1 MKYCLEAATTSVNR
15 DFSSEVFKMA
25 FDNCSETVVSHLSRF
40 ERTHQLQD
48 TVITSVGKPT
58 WPLYYHQQVLESPA
72 GEEVRKRGSEE
83 ARKQSKQASKQTSE

>member
-1 MKYCLEAATTSVNR
+1 MKYCLETATTSVNR

-48 TVITSVGKPT
+48 TVITTVGKPT
-58 WPLYYHQQVLESPA
+58 
-72 GEEVRKRGSEE
+72 
-83 ARKQSKQASKQTSE
+83 